1 MIPLPRWSPRA
12 REKLAIILMSAFLF
26 GWIGIALT
34 VAGLQIHDQGYG
46 GGITDRHHLPDQ
58 IRDRY
63 GFPNVSTPH
72 QLMNA
77 TSR

>member
-1 MIPLPRWSPRA
+1 MTPPNKWNPPA
-12 REKLAIILMSAFLF
+12 REKLAVVLLTAFLL
-26 GWIGIALT
+26 GWIGICIT
-34 VAGLQIHDQGYG
+34 VQGLQIHDQGYG
-46 GGITDRHHLPDQ
+46 SGITNRQHLPDQ

-63 GFPNVSTPH
+63 GIPGVSTPQ